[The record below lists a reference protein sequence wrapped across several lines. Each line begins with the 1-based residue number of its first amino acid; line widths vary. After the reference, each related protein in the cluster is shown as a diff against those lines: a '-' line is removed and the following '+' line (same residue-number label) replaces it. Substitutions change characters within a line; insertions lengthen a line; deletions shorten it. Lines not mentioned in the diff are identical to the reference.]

1 MIAEISMATI
11 AYSHCVREVWLS
23 QDFACYVMLLEPTAG
38 LWNLS
43 NSADY
48 ATIAVDTLLR
58 ILDELDQV
66 LNIESWQAL

>member
-1 MIAEISMATI
+1 MFLKFS
-11 AYSHCVREVWLS
+11 
-23 QDFACYVMLLEPTAG
+23 AG
-38 LWNLS
+38 LWDLS

-66 LNIESWQAL
+66 LNIECCQAL